1 MAPGLLP
8 WPATHP
14 GVILV
19 TAIPDSSDNSWAM
32 QQSVS
37 PTRSDAGYA
46 GAILASRRSK
56 DRYLRKAPS
65 SPLRRPDSHVQ
76 SLSYFPVDPS
86 YRIVVAQLRRPGPDD
101 RPITL
106 ETSDGERRVA
116 RRVAFLDF
124 ELHGQRLRLTGF
136 SIGPTPP
143 GSLFVP
149 FADVTNGHETYGS
162 GRYLDLEVEPNG
174 SVVVDFNL
182 AYHPYCA
189 YSNGYS
195 CPLTPPENR
204 LQVPVLAGERLPR

>member
-1 MAPGLLP
+1 M
-8 WPATHP
+8 
-14 GVILV
+14 
-19 TAIPDSSDNSWAM
+19 
-32 QQSVS
+32 
-37 PTRSDAGYA
+37 
-46 GAILASRRSK
+46 
-56 DRYLRKAPS
+56 
-65 SPLRRPDSHVQ
+65 
-76 SLSYFPVDPS
+76 
-86 YRIVVAQLRRPGPDD
+86 
-101 RPITL
+101 
-106 ETSDGERRVA
+106 A

-162 GRYLDLEVEPNG
+162 CRDLDLEIEPDG
-174 SVVVDFNL
+174 SVVLDFNL